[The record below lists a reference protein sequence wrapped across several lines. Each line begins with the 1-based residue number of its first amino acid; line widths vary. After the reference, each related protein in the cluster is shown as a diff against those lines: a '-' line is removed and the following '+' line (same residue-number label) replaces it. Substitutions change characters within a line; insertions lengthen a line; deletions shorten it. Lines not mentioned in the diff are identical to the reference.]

1 MTTVASCPGKV
12 LLAGG
17 YLVLDRKHQGFVV
30 STPSR
35 FYTVV
40 RNAPA
45 AAQNSTT
52 GTGAEEGRNSF
63 SIKVVSPQFE
73 DGRWDFVATRDEQ
86 RQWTVEPVQ
95 GESSSS
101 NPFVHLSL
109 QATLQLASATG
120 VDIKCEPLDITIVG
134 SNDFYTQSRSEKTP
148 EPFAPL
154 NCTIRNVHKTGL
166 GSSAAMVTSLTS
178 SLFLHWTTTPPTDSV
193 SPSPSTSSSS
203 SAAAAAGPSTSSSR
217 LPNPDRQTTELL
229 HNLAQ
234 YVHSLAQG
242 KIGSGFDVSAAVHGS
257 QTYRR
262 FAVECLGDL
271 LERGTAPVPA
281 EELLS
286 ILSPAKNPK
295 WTDSTTAGSVTPF
308 SLPPHTLLLLA
319 DVDAGSNTPSM
330 VGKVMQWK
338 KAQPEEAERV
348 WNELARANE
357 GLRDVCGELSEAAKR
372 DGEGYVAEV
381 TRLTGLPVREWTDS
395 ALPFTAV
402 VDSILQT
409 RALMREMGAAS
420 DVPIEPA
427 EQTRLLDACSALPG
441 VIGAGV
447 PGAGGYDAIWVLC
460 LDPPSSTSSTDSTR
474 PATAVESLLR
484 SYTEMSVGPL
494 ARSAWVRGGTF
505 EGEAGLLRERVE
517 RVPGLVDAVERAK
530 RY

>member
-35 FYTVV
+35 FYTVI
-40 RNAPA
+40 RNAPTS
-45 AAQNSTT
+45 AQSA
-52 GTGAEEGRNSF
+52 GEEGGRTSF
-63 SIKVVSPQFE
+63 AIKVVSPQFE
-73 DGRWDFVATRDEQ
+73 DGRWDFVATRDDQ

-95 GESSSS
+95 GERSSS

-120 VDIKCEPLDITIVG
+120 AGIKCEPLDIIIVG

-154 NCTIRNVHKTGL
+154 HCAIRNIHKTGL

-178 SLFLHWTTTPPTDSV
+178 SLFLHYTTTPPTA
-193 SPSPSTSSSS
+193 SPSPSSS
-203 SAAAAAGPSTSSSR
+203 SAAAAAAAEADPSSSSAR
-217 LPNPDRQTTELL
+217 LSNPDRQTTELL

-286 ILSPAKNPK
+286 ILSPTRNPA
-295 WTDSTTAGSVTPF
+295 WTDFSTAGSVIPF
-308 SLPPHTLLLLA
+308 ALPPHTLLLLA

-372 DGEGYVAEV
+372 DGEGYAAEV
-381 TRLTGLPVREWTDS
+381 ARLAGLPAREWTNS
-395 ALPFTAV
+395 ALPFTAA

-427 EQTRLLDACSALPG
+427 EQSRLLDACSALPG

-460 LDPPSSTSSTDSTR
+460 LDPPSPSPSSSSSTDSAR
-474 PATAVESLLR
+474 PAAAIESLLR

-494 ARSAWVRGGTF
+494 AKSAWVRGGTF

-517 RVPGLVDAVERAK
+517 RVPGLVAAVERAK

>member
-1 MTTVASCPGKV
+1 
-12 LLAGG
+12 
-17 YLVLDRKHQGFVV
+17 
-30 STPSR
+30 
-35 FYTVV
+35 
-40 RNAPA
+40 
-45 AAQNSTT
+45 
-52 GTGAEEGRNSF
+52 
-63 SIKVVSPQFE
+63 
-73 DGRWDFVATRDEQ
+73 
-86 RQWTVEPVQ
+86 
-95 GESSSS
+95 
-101 NPFVHLSL
+101 
-109 QATLQLASATG
+109 
-120 VDIKCEPLDITIVG
+120 
-134 SNDFYTQSRSEKTP
+134 
-148 EPFAPL
+148 
-154 NCTIRNVHKTGL
+154 
-166 GSSAAMVTSLTS
+166 MVTSLTS

-271 LERGTAPVPA
+271 LERGTAPVSPFEGLVTEGLPASNADGERCVLPQVPA

-357 GLRDVCGELSEAAKR
+357 GLRDVCGELSEAAKG

-381 TRLTGLPVREWTDS
+381 TRLTGLPVREVSQLT
-395 ALPFTAV
+395 
-402 VDSILQT
+402 
-409 RALMREMGAAS
+409 
-420 DVPIEPA
+420 
-427 EQTRLLDACSALPG
+427 
-441 VIGAGV
+441 
-447 PGAGGYDAIWVLC
+447 
-460 LDPPSSTSSTDSTR
+460 
-474 PATAVESLLR
+474 VES
-484 SYTEMSVGPL
+484 
-494 ARSAWVRGGTF
+494 RGI
-505 EGEAGLLRERVE
+505 ADRC
-517 RVPGLVDAVERAK
+517 
-530 RY
+530 

>member
-1 MTTVASCPGKV
+1 MSTVASCPGKV

-35 FYTVV
+35 FYTFV
-40 RNAPA
+40 RNADDRTEQEA
-45 AAQNSTT
+45 RS
-52 GTGAEEGRNSF
+52 GAKEGESF
-63 SIKVVSPQFE
+63 GIKVVSPQFD
-73 DGRWDFVATRDEQ
+73 DGRWDFVAKREQ
-86 RQWTVEPVQ
+86 GEWSVEPVERD
-95 GESSSS
+95 GSST
-101 NPFVHLSL
+101 NNFVHLSL
-109 QATLQLASATG
+109 QATLQLASVVNANLS
-120 VDIKCEPLDITIVG
+120 CAPLEITIVG
-134 SNDFYTQSRSEKTP
+134 SNDFYTQARSTETP

-178 SLFLHWTTTPPTDSV
+178 SLFLHWT
-193 SPSPSTSSSS
+193 SPSTTASPVSS
-203 SAAAAAGPSTSSSR
+203 SASSSR
-217 LPNPDRQTTELL
+217 LPKPDADTTQLL

-242 KIGSGFDVSAAVHGS
+242 KIGSGFDVSAAVFGS

-271 LERGTAPVPA
+271 LERGSAPVPA
-281 EELLS
+281 NELLS
-286 ILSPAKNPK
+286 ILSPSPNTA
-295 WTDSTTAGSVTPF
+295 WTSSSSAGSVTPF
-308 SLPPHTLLLLA
+308 ALPPYTLLLLA

-338 KAQPEEAERV
+338 KTRPQDAERV
-348 WNELARANE
+348 WSELARANQ
-357 GLRDVCGELSEAAKR
+357 GLRDACAELSEVAKR
-372 DGEGYVAEV
+372 DEAGYAAEV
-381 TRLTGLPVREWTDS
+381 ARLAGVPASEWRNS
-395 ALPFTAV
+395 SLPFSNAV
-402 VDSILQT
+402 TSILRT
-409 RALMREMGAAS
+409 RALMREMGEAS

-460 LDPPSSTSSTDSTR
+460 LDPPTSTTSTSITSSTDSPR
-474 PATAVESLLR
+474 PAAVVESLLR

-494 ARSAWVRGGTF
+494 SRSAWVRGGTF

-517 RVPGLVDAVERAK
+517 DVEGLVEAVERAK